1 MPFKSDKQQ
10 RWMWANEPRIAR
22 EWTDRYGA
30 KGGGGIMDWV
40 DQGGMK
46 NYLGEQ
52 EMVSAPKKW
61 RSGPDSPPTE
71 LAYITQPEKD
81 MIMKAN
87 IHGSLA
93 GGPNEGPSGI
103 ISLDSQ
109 GDYTRDRSP
118 GAYDS
123 GPAGDTGGG
132 SSQQNLRDRAMN
144 EKMMKDLLTGNIK
157 DLPDNFKSQTSA
169 PGKLTRKYSDLPEW
183 MNVKTGVDKFG
194 NPVYKRKH
202 MASAYKSYGTPSFFG
217 NLFSRGAPGYRGI
230 KGLPAWGDPTKNY
243 RRGDGPLGK
252 GYYTDME
259 NFGEMR
265 DAFPSFGILGLLKGL
280 FGGRKK
286 PAKDMSQYNKLGLFG
301 EVPEDFEVDEK
312 IVADNVP
319 MARTDR
325 WTDPIYDT
333 DYNEHYT
340 MGSSG
345 PGPWNNFNRPTSNL
359 DRLTGGAYNLDNML
373 MDKPGGPYD
382 SGYTMDD
389 AILQSNY
396 EDIRGSGGDD
406 ITFAEYME
414 NINRRQPDTGGI
426 SSVTYNNPVGG
437 VDQFAKE
444 MEALEAAKAGDTVA
458 VNELGGTLQDFYTNR
473 NPGTDANTRFEVWDD
488 NINFNDQASLPG
500 NNLLAEIKPNKLKQ
514 LKSLGIFKE
523 GQKSP
528 YTDKDEIRMMVPG
541 LEDATDA
548 ELDQIIAGTFTV

>member
-1 MPFKSDKQQ
+1 MPFKSDKQK

-30 KGGGGIMDWV
+30 KGGGGIMDWA

-46 NYLGEQ
+46 NYLGKQ

-93 GGPNEGPSGI
+93 EGPNEGPSGI

-243 RRGDGPLGK
+243 RRGDGPLGP
-252 GYYTDME
+252 GYYTDKE

-286 PAKDMSQYNKLGLFG
+286 PAKDMSEFNKLSLTAPADQK
-301 EVPEDFEVDEK
+301 VYIPEGSD
-312 IVADNVP
+312 VP
-319 MARTDR
+319 MARRDR

-333 DYNEHYT
+333 DYDEHYT

-359 DRLTGGAYNLDNML
+359 DTLTTGINDFEGL
-373 MDKPGGPYD
+373 GGPYE
-382 SGYTMDD
+382 SGYNMDD

-396 EDIRGSGGDD
+396 EDVRRGNPND

-414 NINRRQPDTGGI
+414 NLNSRQPNTGGI
-426 SSVTYNNPVGG
+426 TEPDITIEETSSGTDYGKYDW
-437 VDQFAKE
+437 DQGKYIQPE
-444 MEALEAAKAGDTVA
+444 SWQ
-458 VNELGGTLQDFYTNR
+458 NQDFPVRSDFLPRLNKKRIIEQTGE
-473 NPGTDANTRFEVWDD
+473 PMITDEWDWH
-488 NINFNDQASLPG
+488 
-500 NNLLAEIKPNKLKQ
+500 
-514 LKSLGIFKE
+514 
-523 GQKSP
+523 
-528 YTDKDEIRMMVPG
+528 RW
-541 LEDATDA
+541 
-548 ELDQIIAGTFTV
+548 